1 LHSVVN
7 KAVINALIPKDDWV
21 SNHLERNSLILEQ
34 EKIKNGLHTTWS
46 TKKLLSQQN
55 ITEIEAEKLT
65 LDPDNEENQEI
76 NADEVLITTFLISF
90 VWAYG
95 PNLIPTPCD
104 IHLAKQ
110 LVCNYKCS

>member
-76 NADEVLITTFLISF
+76 NADEVDNYISHIIRLGI
-90 VWAYG
+90 WTKS
-95 PNLIPTPCD
+95 NPTPCD